1 MTMSPE
7 LEGLVKLQ
15 EIESRAAEA
24 QKHIADAPAQIAAL
38 DAKLASARDRVTSTK
53 QAVLDNQSQRRT
65 LDKDLIAAQ
74 QRLSKYKEQLMAVK
88 TNDEYHA
95 MQHQIT
101 AAQGEVARIEEL
113 VLVNMMDADEL
124 GAKTKAA
131 EAALKSEETVIARE
145 RSAIEADVAEQ
156 RKVAEQ
162 MTKERGEVLPHLG
175 RSAIDMFNRVLKA
188 RQGIAVA
195 QAINGHCSICQM
207 RLRPQVY
214 NTIIKNEEIVQ
225 CDSCQRILYYAG
237 VKNATA
243 GQAAIDAADLRQRDF
258 ERPS

>member
-1 MTMSPE
+1 MSPE
-7 LEGLVKLQ
+7 LARLIRLQ
-15 EIESRAAEA
+15 EIEARATEA
-24 QKHIADAPAQIAAL
+24 QQHITEAPVKIAAL
-38 DAKLASARDRVTSTK
+38 DAKLSAARDGVARAK
-53 QAVLDNQSQRRT
+53 QAIADNQTQRRT

-95 MQHQIT
+95 MQHQI
-101 AAQGEVARIEEL
+101 AAAEAEVGRIEEQ
-113 VLVNMMDADEL
+113 VLVNMMDLDDRNAAL
-124 GAKTKAA
+124 KAA
-131 EAALKSEETVIARE
+131 EAVLKTDEASVSKE
-145 RSAIEADVAEQ
+145 RAAIEADATAQ
-156 RKVAEQ
+156 RAIAEQ
-162 MTKERGEVLPHLG
+162 MAKERAELVPQLS
-175 RSAIDMFNRVLKA
+175 RSSLDMFQRVLKA

-195 QAINGHCSICQM
+195 QAIAGHCSICHV

-237 VKNATA
+237 VKDATV
-243 GQAAIDAADLRQRDF
+243 GQAAIDAADTRQREF

>member
-1 MTMSPE
+1 LAPE
-7 LEGLVKLQ
+7 LERLVKLQ
-15 EIESRAAEA
+15 EIETRSAEA
-24 QKHIADAPAQIAAL
+24 QKRIAEAPAQIAAL
-38 DAKLASARDRVTSTK
+38 DAKLTAARDRVAAVK
-53 QAVLDNQSQRRT
+53 QGIADNHSQRRT

-88 TNDEYHA
+88 TNEEYHA

-101 AAQGEVARIEEL
+101 AAQAEVGRIEEL

-124 GAKTKAA
+124 AARVKAA
-131 EAALKSEETVIARE
+131 EAALKSEESVIARE
-145 RSAIEADVAEQ
+145 RSAIEADAAEQ
-156 RKVAEQ
+156 RQVADQ
-162 MTKERGEVLPHLG
+162 MTTE
-175 RSAIDMFNRVLKA
+175 RSALLPQVSRTALDMFHRVLKA

-195 QAINGHCSICQM
+195 QAVNGHCSICHV

-237 VKNATA
+237 TKDATT
-243 GQAAIDAADLRQRDF
+243 GQAAIEAAESRQRDF